1 MNKEQYTFTFEY
13 NQEQQ
18 FRRIMDRL
26 DPDEFDIIESIH
38 ITDIESPRTSQRQTV
53 MEMEPEAASM
63 FRLGMKDVK
72 IRRTRTEEELAAEE
86 AEAAKN
92 RITINVVMP
101 GSGAGTGQATVIEL

>member
-13 NQEQQ
+13 DQEKQ
-18 FRRIMDRL
+18 FRRIVDRL
-26 DPDEFDIIESIH
+26 DPDEFTVSEDIH
-38 ITDIESPRTSQRQTV
+38 ITDPENPRYSQRQTV

-63 FRLGMKDVK
+63 FRLGMKNVK

-101 GSGAGTGQATVIEL
+101 GNGTATP